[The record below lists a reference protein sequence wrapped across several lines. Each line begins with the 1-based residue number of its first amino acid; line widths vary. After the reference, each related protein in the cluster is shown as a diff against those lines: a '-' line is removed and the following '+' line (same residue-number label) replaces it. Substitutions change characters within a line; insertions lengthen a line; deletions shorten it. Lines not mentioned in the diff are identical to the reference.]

1 MDIRIY
7 TDEQGFDDLK
17 ADWNTLL
24 ARSGS
29 DTLFLTWE
37 WQTTWWRCLGEGDLW
52 LLAWYDQDQIVG
64 IAPLYL
70 IVEQDGLRRLN
81 IVGCVDVSDYLDVI
95 IAAGSEEQVYSALL
109 DWLTGASAPAWDVA
123 QFCNVPQQSLTH
135 QLLPAQAV
143 QRGLESATR
152 VEDVC
157 PIIELPGDFE
167 TYLQERLSKKQRH
180 EVRRKIR
187 RIQEETQV
195 NWYVVDSALAIEAE
209 MEAFIQL
216 HRLSTDEKHSFMTP
230 EMQVFFREITRA
242 MHDAGWLYLAFIEI
256 NGAKA
261 AAMLAFNYKG
271 RLLVYNSGYNP
282 ATYAELSPGIVLTS
296 LIIEDA
302 IKRDIKIFDF
312 LQGNE
317 VYKYRF
323 GATDTFVYD
332 TQISR
337 KAGQ

>member
-1 MDIRIY
+1 M
-7 TDEQGFDDLK
+7 Q
-17 ADWNTLL
+17 
-24 ARSGS
+24 
-29 DTLFLTWE
+29 
-37 WQTTWWRCLGEGDLW
+37 
-52 LLAWYDQDQIVG
+52 
-64 IAPLYL
+64 
-70 IVEQDGLRRLN
+70 
-81 IVGCVDVSDYLDVI
+81 
-95 IAAGSEEQVYSALL
+95 
-109 DWLTGASAPAWDVA
+109 
-123 QFCNVPQQSLTH
+123 
-135 QLLPAQAV
+135 
-143 QRGLESATR
+143 TR

-157 PIIELPGDFE
+157 PVIELPNDFE

-180 EVRRKIR
+180 EVRRKMR

-195 NWYVVDSALAIEAE
+195 NWYVVDGAQAIEAE

-230 EMQVFFREITRA
+230 EMQAFFREITRA

-271 RLLVYNSGYNP
+271 RLLVYNSGYDP

-302 IKRDIKIFDF
+302 IKRGIGIFDF

-323 GATDTFVYD
+323 GAIDTFVYD

>member
-1 MDIRIY
+1 M
-7 TDEQGFDDLK
+7 
-17 ADWNTLL
+17 
-24 ARSGS
+24 
-29 DTLFLTWE
+29 
-37 WQTTWWRCLGEGDLW
+37 
-52 LLAWYDQDQIVG
+52 
-64 IAPLYL
+64 
-70 IVEQDGLRRLN
+70 
-81 IVGCVDVSDYLDVI
+81 
-95 IAAGSEEQVYSALL
+95 
-109 DWLTGASAPAWDVA
+109 
-123 QFCNVPQQSLTH
+123 
-135 QLLPAQAV
+135 
-143 QRGLESATR
+143 
-152 VEDVC
+152 
-157 PIIELPGDFE
+157 
-167 TYLQERLSKKQRH
+167 
-180 EVRRKIR
+180 R

>member
-1 MDIRIY
+1 M
-7 TDEQGFDDLK
+7 
-17 ADWNTLL
+17 
-24 ARSGS
+24 
-29 DTLFLTWE
+29 
-37 WQTTWWRCLGEGDLW
+37 
-52 LLAWYDQDQIVG
+52 
-64 IAPLYL
+64 
-70 IVEQDGLRRLN
+70 IVEQGGLRRLN

-95 IAAGSEEQVYSALL
+95 IATGCEEQVYAALL

-135 QLLPAQAV
+135 QLLPELAV

-180 EVRRKIR
+180 EVRRKMR

-230 EMQVFFREITRA
+230 EMQVFFREITHS

-271 RLLVYNSGYNP
+271 RLLVYNSGRSP
-282 ATYAELSPGIVLTS
+282 KTSSRRDYAI
-296 LIIEDA
+296 
-302 IKRDIKIFDF
+302 
-312 LQGNE
+312 
-317 VYKYRF
+317 YRQLC
-323 GATDTFVYD
+323 AYE
-332 TQISR
+332 
-337 KAGQ
+337 